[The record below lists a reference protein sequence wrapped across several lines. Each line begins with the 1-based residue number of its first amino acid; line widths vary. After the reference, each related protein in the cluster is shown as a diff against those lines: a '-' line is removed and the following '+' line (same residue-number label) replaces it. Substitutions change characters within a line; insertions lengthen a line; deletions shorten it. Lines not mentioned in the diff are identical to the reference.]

1 MLFHHFLFDFDGT
14 LVNSSP
20 LHERAFRRTL
30 AEAAP
35 RALRRFDYAA
45 LKGLTTRTAFIRLG
59 ITDDAILA
67 RCVALKQE
75 LYRTAVARGRLKA
88 YPRARAVLSAVI
100 DHGRRNYLVTSGS
113 AEAVKLALE
122 TLGLA
127 RFFAGIITGEDTAE
141 GKPAPHP
148 YLACLRRFGLQRSD
162 AIAIEDAPSGVAS
175 ARAAGL
181 RVMGVHNAA
190 IAKLVDFYF
199 DDLAGLYG
207 ALRECG
213 RQRRAA

>member
-1 MLFHHFLFDFDGT
+1 MLFQNFLFDFDGT
-14 LVNSSP
+14 LANSSP
-20 LHERAFRRTL
+20 LHERAFRQTL

-35 RALRRFDYAA
+35 RALRRFDYAV
-45 LKGLTTRTAFIRLG
+45 LKGLTTRASFMRLG
-59 ITDDAILA
+59 VADEALLE

-75 LYRTAVARGRLKA
+75 LYRTAVIRGRLK
-88 YPRARAVLSAVI
+88 PFPQARAVLGAVI

-113 AEAVKLALE
+113 AKSIKLALE
-122 TLGLA
+122 ALGLA
-127 RFFAGIITGEDTAE
+127 GFFTGVITGEDTAE

-148 YLACLRRFGLQRSD
+148 YLACLERFGLQRMD
-162 AIAIEDAPSGVAS
+162 AIAIEDAPSGGTA

-190 IAKLVDFYF
+190 VAKLVDFYF
-199 DDLAGLYG
+199 DDLSSLNS